1 MLISSTDIRTAD
13 ILCLGGGGGGGS
25 IKIMDVSLTLMHN
38 HAEYLNA

>member
-13 ILCLGGGGGGGS
+13 ILCLGGGGGGS
-25 IKIMDVSLTLMHN
+25 IIIMDVSLTLMHN